1 MEEKGI
7 SVELVKLNRIASD
20 LFPHALA
27 SLQKTRRMLMAEEV
41 CAAGCVG
48 ELLLQQAAEQ
58 GITLK
63 AAKLLNLGEGIVAH
77 GTRTE
82 LLRDHGLDAASI
94 ADAAERLCAEGKQ

>member
-1 MEEKGI
+1 MKI
-7 SVELVKLNRIASD
+7 NRIASD
-20 LFPHALA
+20 LFPLALA
-27 SLQKTRRMLMAEEV
+27 SLQKTRRMLMAEEI

-77 GTRTE
+77 GTRPE

-94 ADAAERLCAEGKQ
+94 AHMVEQLCAEGKQ